1 VAHHQVLPI
10 GSQYHKAALKMLK
23 RERVGRRAIRH
34 AARSE
39 NFIFMS
45 PLALNMEN
53 PIEPTGVAFHELG
66 HGFSE
71 TAGLHA
77 AHNRSDNEVGYA
89 IHDYITKGS
98 DNLDEFFETRTLID
112 ENGVQQVIS
121 SKAESLMDLHLQQM
135 RDLAIEEARAEGF
148 AHRMLERTI
157 RPNDSHTLLDRYIPA
172 AEQIAKKQ
180 ISKMVKE
187 SMENG
192 KTLSANIVPGMTLG
206 ESVSYSKGRDFIAY
220 ANRTI
225 NPFKDAI
232 EKKYGKEALDDPRI
246 KQFIDD
252 LMFKGKVQG
261 QKTLLESIDSPIVS
275 RVTRGVE
282 GVVEW
287 TMDTIKGKYGQEEID
302 YYARE
307 MGEMLAGMPINR
319 SGEIAAQASMTNP
332 SILSDLLD
340 DALGASSAVLK
351 SAESTEK
358 QIVGTI
364 SGRMTR
370 PITIS
375 ATQEAAGAAIVRA
388 SRSSTTSRI
397 ISGMKS
403 AMKVVGT
410 LR

>member
-1 VAHHQVLPI
+1 
-10 GSQYHKAALKMLK
+10 
-23 RERVGRRAIRH
+23 
-34 AARSE
+34 
-39 NFIFMS
+39 
-45 PLALNMEN
+45 
-53 PIEPTGVAFHELG
+53 
-66 HGFSE
+66 
-71 TAGLHA
+71 
-77 AHNRSDNEVGYA
+77 
-89 IHDYITKGS
+89 
-98 DNLDEFFETRTLID
+98 
-112 ENGVQQVIS
+112 
-121 SKAESLMDLHLQQM
+121 MDLHLQQM

-287 TMDTIKGKYGQEEID
+287 TMDTIKGKYGQEAID